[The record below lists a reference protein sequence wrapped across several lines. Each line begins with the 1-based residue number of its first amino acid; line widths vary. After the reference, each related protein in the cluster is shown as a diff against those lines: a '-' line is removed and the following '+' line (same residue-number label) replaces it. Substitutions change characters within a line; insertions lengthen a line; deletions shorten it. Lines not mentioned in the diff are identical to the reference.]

1 MQLGAERWNDSEHVQ
16 VDWGL
21 AGRTFAR
28 NAAKAYSP
36 GVRTGIGAKSKD
48 RGLGSASFKQ

>member
-28 NAAKAYSP
+28 NTAKVYSP